1 LIFLC
6 FTCSWAVLIILCQRM
21 VHVLGSQSAVL
32 CSGVPNP
39 NSPSDG
45 TWIISHMPMEKNPKS
60 LIYHCQ
66 WPWRNPHIVDT
77 MMTYRGLQ
85 ILSVAYKK
93 IEWYMCGSELDCSS
107 CHYGTRHM
115 AKSLFCRVSDFV
127 HTTKHSS
134 TRQISCFR
142 WLLLTR
148 PMCEGPSPSAVIG
161 EEPVPVD

>member
-1 LIFLC
+1 
-6 FTCSWAVLIILCQRM
+6 M

-45 TWIISHMPMEKNPKS
+45 TWIISHMPMEKKS
-60 LIYHCQ
+60 KIPYISLSVTVKESTYI
-66 WPWRNPHIVDT
+66 IDT